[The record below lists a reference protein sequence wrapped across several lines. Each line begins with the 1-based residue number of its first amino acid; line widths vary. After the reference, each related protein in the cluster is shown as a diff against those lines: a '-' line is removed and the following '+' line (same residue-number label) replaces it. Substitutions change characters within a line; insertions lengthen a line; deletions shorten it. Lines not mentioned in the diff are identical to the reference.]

1 MQRVPKFV
9 EQRLGVVEGKQR
21 RLACARFGE
30 VHDVDDQR
38 MDIAPELFLV
48 AQRRHPGAAVLR
60 CAGEIIAEE
69 KPAVASGLV
78 AVLGLFLLGDAAFRG
93 SWDVVLRAAGP
104 IAVLVWAL
112 WVLTYRPCIV
122 IDERAVT
129 VVNPLR
135 RTVVPWQ
142 AVADVRLRWQIVIET
157 VAGRKVQCWGG
168 PSLPRP
174 KPARRWSPR

>member
-1 MQRVPKFV
+1 MKYGLSSKINYTRIKQVFSLSDQNRLVHSFLRLF
-9 EQRLGVVEGKQR
+9 EQP
-21 RLACARFGE
+21 RFYSAN
-30 VHDVDDQR
+30 VRIYQSNLD
-38 MDIAPELFLV
+38 
-48 AQRRHPGAAVLR
+48 
-60 CAGEIIAEE
+60 
-69 KPAVASGLV
+69 
-78 AVLGLFLLGDAAFRG
+78 LGDFWESGGA
-93 SWDVVLRAAGP
+93 
-104 IAVLVWAL
+104 
-112 WVLTYRPCIV
+112 IV

-174 KPARRWSPR
+174 KPARRAPADAFGH

>member
-1 MQRVPKFV
+1 M
-9 EQRLGVVEGKQR
+9 
-21 RLACARFGE
+21 
-30 VHDVDDQR
+30 
-38 MDIAPELFLV
+38 
-48 AQRRHPGAAVLR
+48 
-60 CAGEIIAEE
+60 
-69 KPAVASGLV
+69 ASGLV

-174 KPARRWSPR
+174 KPARRGERAVLRQPDEMTVLLDRWSEHRDGTGAGDAVRGWDLPALAVGAAALALLAASLLSLWLGA